1 MTTILALV
9 IGFVLDAVFGDP
21 RWLPHPVVL
30 MGRAISALEPR
41 LRAAFP
47 STQRGLRAAGKVLVA
62 ILVIS
67 TFVLTSAVLWLCGLV
82 SPWLR
87 LAVESW
93 LSYQAIAACE
103 LRRQTMAVRAKLLR
117 GDLPAA
123 RKAVSMVVGRE
134 TARLDEAGV
143 ARAAVETVA
152 ENASDGVI
160 APLVFLAVGG
170 APLGLAYKAVNTM
183 DSMIGYKNE
192 RYLDFGR
199 AAALTDDVV
208 NWLPARFAGVCIVAA
223 APLAGLDG
231 AGALRVWRS
240 DRHKSE
246 SPNAAQTES
255 AMAGALGIH
264 LNGDATYFGK
274 VVHKPQLGADTRP
287 IEPDDIR
294 RAARL
299 MYVACALALGVCAC
313 ARMAVLLALGRM

>member
-9 IGFVLDAVFGDP
+9 IGFALDAVLGDP

-47 STQRGLRAAGKVLVA
+47 PTQRGLRAAGKVLVA
-62 ILVIS
+62 VLVIS
-67 TFVLTSAVLWLCGLV
+67 TFVLTSAVLWLSGFV

-93 LSYQAIAACE
+93 LSYQALAACE
-103 LRRQTMAVRAKLLR
+103 LRRQTMAVRSELLR

-134 TARLDEAGV
+134 TAHLDEAGV
-143 ARAAVETVA
+143 ARAAFETVA

-231 AGALRVWRS
+231 AGARRVWRS

-264 LNGDATYFGK
+264 LNGDATYFGR
-274 VVHKPQLGADTRP
+274 VVHKPQLGVDTRP
-287 IEPDDIR
+287 IEADDIR
-294 RAARL
+294 RAGRL
-299 MYVACALALGVCAC
+299 MYVACVLALVVCAC

>member
-1 MTTILALV
+1 M
-9 IGFVLDAVFGDP
+9 
-21 RWLPHPVVL
+21 
-30 MGRAISALEPR
+30 
-41 LRAAFP
+41 
-47 STQRGLRAAGKVLVA
+47 
-62 ILVIS
+62 
-67 TFVLTSAVLWLCGLV
+67 
-82 SPWLR
+82 
-87 LAVESW
+87 
-93 LSYQAIAACE
+93 
-103 LRRQTMAVRAKLLR
+103 
-117 GDLPAA
+117 
-123 RKAVSMVVGRE
+123 
-134 TARLDEAGV
+134 

-274 VVHKPQLGADTRP
+274 VVHKPQLGTDTRP

-299 MYVACALALGVCAC
+299 MYVACALALVACAC